1 VTTASPTHSPPAP
14 EQAFADD
21 DRALVAA
28 LLRRDEQVFVEL
40 VTRYQ
45 ASMKRI
51 ARIYVSSDA
60 LADDVV
66 QEAWVGVLKGLPR
79 FEGRSSLSTWI
90 FRILTN
96 VAKTRGA
103 RERRMVPF
111 TALAGGDGPS
121 VDEDRFG
128 GDDSAWPGHW
138 AVPPR
143 PWENPER
150 RLCSL
155 EMREELRE
163 AIRALPPAQQAV
175 LTLRDVEGLSAEE
188 VCGLLDLNPT
198 NQRVIL
204 HRARSRV
211 RANLERHLDN

>member
-1 VTTASPTHSPPAP
+1 MATPTASSPAV
-14 EQAFADD
+14 EEAFAADE
-21 DRALVAA
+21 RAVVAA
-28 LLRRDEQVFVEL
+28 LVRRDERAFAEL

-51 ARIYVSSDA
+51 ARMYVATDA
-60 LADDVV
+60 LADEVV
-66 QEAWVGVLKGLPR
+66 QEAWVGVLKALPR
-79 FEGRSSLSTWI
+79 FEGRSSLATWI

-111 TALAGGDGPS
+111 TALATDEGTS
-121 VDEDRFG
+121 VDEDRFQ
-128 GDDSAWPGHW
+128 GDGSAWRGHW

-155 EMREELRE
+155 EARDELRA
-163 AIRALPPAQQAV
+163 AISALPAAHQAV
-175 LTLRDVEGLSAEE
+175 LTLRDVEGLSSDE
-188 VCGLLDLNPT
+188 VCGLLGLT
-198 NQRVIL
+198 AANQRVIL

-211 RANLERHLDN
+211 RANLETYLDD

>member
-1 VTTASPTHSPPAP
+1 MVASLPSSTAERPVPQEDESS
-14 EQAFADD
+14 
-21 DRALVAA
+21 LVAA
-28 LLRRDEQVFVEL
+28 LLRGDERVFVGL
-40 VTRYQ
+40 VTRHQ

-51 ARIYVSSDA
+51 ARMYVSSDA
-60 LADDVV
+60 LADEVV
-66 QEAWVGVLKGLPR
+66 QETWEGVIKGLPR
-79 FEGRSSLSTWI
+79 FEARSSVSTWI

-103 RERRMVPF
+103 RERRTVPF
-111 TALAGGDGPS
+111 AALGGDDGPS
-121 VDEDRFG
+121 VDERRFG
-128 GDDSAWPGHW
+128 GDDAAWPGHW
-138 AVPPR
+138 ALPPR

-155 EMREELRE
+155 EARDELRQ
-163 AIRALPPAQQAV
+163 AINALPPAQQAV

-188 VCGLLDLNPT
+188 VCGLLDLTPV

-211 RANLERHLDN
+211 RANLEHYLDD